1 MAYSINQAYKDVEE
15 VLNRPLGSMDFY
27 DIGNWFNNYDADFIK
42 ICIDMCRGRQVFS
55 TKYITSM
62 MFKQYSFYQAVKS
75 SFTNVALT
83 EQAFVRVAKEE
94 TKEIENDNMCKEEG
108 WEGVT
113 LEEREYLVAYLKHSF
128 EPNEYEEPENPKN
141 FDWREICNRK

>member
-1 MAYSINQAYKDVEE
+1 MSYSVNEAYKDVEQ

-27 DIGNWFNNYDADFIK
+27 DINNWFNNYDANFIK

-62 MFKQYSFYQAVKS
+62 MFKQYSFYQAVVSVKGQEHS
-75 SFTNVALT
+75 ISAT
-83 EQAFVRVAKEE
+83 EKVEE
-94 TKEIENDNMCKEEG
+94 RKVEEDDNMCKEAG

-113 LEEREYLVAYLKHSF
+113 LEEREYLVAYLKYSF
-128 EPNEYEEPENPKN
+128 EPNEYEEPKNPKN
-141 FDWREICNRK
+141 FDWREICNRNKEN